1 MEFILEPNSTLEGVT
16 GKSLTVDLDYGYNFI
31 PIVVIAEDEV
41 TKSFYF
47 FVAYREEL
55 SSDCSIKSITLN
67 NEGLTLVKKDPYT
80 YTVTIDKNT
89 KQLDL
94 SIELSDSKATYQI
107 VGNELLQ
114 DKDVVQIIVTA
125 EDGTIGLYSI
135 FVAQPSPTTS
145 FSLDNNLLY
154 IVIGLLVLLN
164 IINLGL
170 LISLNRRY

>member
-1 MEFILEPNSTLEGVT
+1 MT
-16 GKSLTVDLDYGYNFI
+16 
-31 PIVVIAEDEV
+31 A
-41 TKSFYF
+41 
-47 FVAYREEL
+47 RR
-55 SSDCSIKSITLN
+55 
-67 NEGLTLVKKDPYT
+67 
-80 YTVTIDKNT
+80 
-89 KQLDL
+89 Q
-94 SIELSDSKATYQI
+94 YQI
-107 VGNELLQ
+107 VGNESLQ

-170 LISLNRRY
+170 LISLNRRYINKAEVKILFLRFCFKNIWEVLRLCYN